1 MPDVN
6 APIENY
12 WANRDRERMLQ
23 QQYDRAMQERAATA
37 QQQMAMRMWLYQN
50 SPYAKAAIDKQKAT
64 AAAASAKQADEA
76 MDLRTFMSLKPT
88 DVDVAWRPW
97 LAALQKNPPDSK
109 VIAAILR
116 GTYRPGAPQFKALQ
130 TTDAAGNPT
139 TTGAIFNPRS
149 ASLIGAPIGALAPK
163 PAPSGRAV
171 SVTPPALSKPYDSGK
186 GLVLPSVGPGATLPD
201 PDDRLLGEYTH

>member
-50 SPYAKAAIDKQKAT
+50 SPYAKAALDKQQ
-64 AAAASAKQADEA
+64 AAAATAKKKQDDETDTFRA
-76 MDLRTFMSLKPT
+76 FMSLKPT
-88 DVDVAWRPW
+88 DVDPTWRPL
-97 LAALQKNPPDSK
+97 LAAYQAHPPDIS
-109 VIAAILR
+109 IIR
-116 GTYRPGAPQFKALQ
+116 RFMGSGYRPANLQ
-130 TTDAAGNPT
+130 LKTIPTEDKGRLT
-139 TTGAIFNPRS
+139 TTGVLFNPGS
-149 ASLIGAPIGALAPK
+149 GGTSGAPIGALGPK
-163 PAPSGRAV
+163 PAPRGRAV

-186 GLVLPSVGPGATLPD
+186 GLVLPSIGPAATLP
-201 PDDRLLGEYTH
+201 PDDEGLIGRYTH